1 VPSFALRNPFT
12 VIVGALIVLILGV
25 TAFARMPVDVF
36 PNLKIPAV
44 VVATF
49 YPGMPPLDMERDIT
63 TRYERFFTLGSG
75 IEHIESRSLPG
86 VSMITVYLHSGVD
99 VDAASAQLAT
109 LAMADLGVLPPGT
122 LPPLVLKFDA
132 SSLPVTLVTVEGKGF
147 SQVDLEDQA
156 RYNIR
161 NQLATVSG
169 ASIPM
174 PFGGK
179 FRQIMAYVDRN
190 ALQARGLTLNSVV
203 HALNDTNLI
212 LPAGDA
218 KIGSTDYYIYSNAMI
233 GHPESL
239 NEVPI
244 KVGKNQ
250 MPVRL
255 GDVGNAEDSTAI
267 QYNVVTIDGQPSVYI
282 PVLKQGGANTISV
295 VNGIHDLLP
304 KVFGMPKGMKL
315 KAIFNQSDY
324 ILDAVHSLEHEAISG
339 SILASLMILI
349 FLGSMRST
357 FAIFLS
363 IPLSILAATFCLFM
377 GGSTINIMTL
387 GGFALA
393 IGRLVDD
400 SVVVLENINRHLAE
414 GKEPAVAAREGAE
427 EVALPVLAS
436 TITTI
441 IVFFPVMFLFG
452 VAKYLFS
459 ALALAVVLAML
470 ASYVVAMAV
479 IPIYCARFLTQEE
492 ARALEEAAS
501 GGGGAEHSGSLFQRA
516 FGVFNRR
523 YQRFANWYEKQLR
536 RALDHKLIVI
546 GSVSALFAVSLLI
559 FPLLGTQ
566 LFPTTDAGKFIIHMR
581 SPAGTRI
588 ELTQALAAKIEN
600 EIRRIIPPQELET
613 VVSNLGLAPSISA
626 IYSSNSGEDTGEI
639 MVTLKDSHR
648 FSTFYYMD
656 KLRKR
661 LPVAV
666 PSVKAF
672 FSSGSIIDAVLNF
685 GLPAPI
691 DIQVSGPD
699 YGPLFKV
706 ARRIEAD
713 VRKLPDVSQT
723 YIPQEP
729 DYPTIDVKVDR
740 VRAARLGLTEKDVVT
755 NVITALTSNQMIAP
769 SIWID
774 RNTGNDYFL
783 TAQYREQAI
792 NSTETLLNIPVHHI
806 DGADD
811 AHEQSIS
818 LRNVAT
824 LVPEKYP
831 SEADHYNIQRVVD
844 VLVQPATSDLG
855 GTENSIETRLK
866 SMKLPPEVQI
876 TYRGAVAAMQRS
888 FSSFGFGLGMAVLLL
903 YLVMVAQF
911 ASFLDPVI
919 IMFAVPM
926 GLIGVIWTLWLTHT
940 TLNIESFMG
949 IIVMVGIVVSN
960 SILLV
965 DFANQRRREG
975 QALRPA
981 VVESARIRMRPILMT
996 ALATVAGLM
1005 PIALEIG
1012 AGSEASAPLARAAVG
1027 GLTVSTVLTLILVPC
1042 IYELFYS
1049 RRTKQ

>member
-1 VPSFALRNPFT
+1 MPSFALRSPYT
-12 VIVGALIVLILGV
+12 VVVGACIAAILGL
-25 TAFARMPVDVF
+25 TALARMPVDVF

-86 VSMITVYLHSGVD
+86 VSMITVYLHAGVD
-99 VDAASAQLAT
+99 VDAAAAQLAT

-132 SSLPVTLVTVEGKGF
+132 SSLPVTLVTVEGQGY
-147 SQVDLEDQA
+147 SQAEIEDQA

-169 ASIPM
+169 ASVPM

-179 FRQIMAYVDRN
+179 IRQIMAYVDRQ
-190 ALQARGLTLNSVV
+190 ALQARNLTLNSVV
-203 HALNDTNLI
+203 DALNDTNLI

-218 KIGSTDYYIYSNAMI
+218 KIGNTDYYIYSNALVDK
-233 GHPESL
+233 PQSL
-239 NEVPI
+239 DELPV
-244 KVGKNQ
+244 KLGSGQ
-250 MPVRL
+250 APVRL
-255 GDVGNAEDSTAI
+255 GDVGQVKDATAI
-267 QYNVVTIDGQPSVYI
+267 QYNVVLIDGQPSVYI
-282 PVLKQGGANTISV
+282 PVLKQGGANTIAV
-295 VNGIHDLLP
+295 VSGIRDLLP
-304 KVFGMPKGMKL
+304 KIIGMPPGMKL
-315 KAIFNQSDY
+315 KAIFDQSGY
-324 ILDAVHSLEHEAISG
+324 ILDAVHSLEHEAVSG

-349 FLGSMRST
+349 FLGSFRST
-357 FAIFLS
+357 LGIFLS
-363 IPLSILAATFCLFM
+363 IPLSILAAAFALFM
-377 GGSTINIMTL
+377 NDSTINVMTL

-400 SVVVLENINRHLAE
+400 SVVVLENINRHLEE
-414 GKEPAVAAREGAE
+414 GKSPTQAAQDGAE

-479 IPIYCARFLTQEE
+479 IPIYCARFLVSEK
-492 ARALEEAAS
+492 
-501 GGGGAEHSGSLFQRA
+501 AEPGRRGLFTRL
-516 FGVFNRR
+516 FDGFNRR
-523 YQRFANWYEKQLR
+523 YERFADRYERLLA
-536 RALDHKLIVI
+536 RALDRKALVI
-546 GSVSALFAVSLLI
+546 AGVAVIFVGSLGI
-559 FPLLGTQ
+559 YPLLGTQ

-588 ELTQALAAKIEN
+588 EVTEDLARRVEKV
-600 EIRRIIPPQELET
+600 IREVIPPGEIGT
-613 VVSNLGLAPSISA
+613 VVENLGLAPSISA

-639 MVTLKDSHR
+639 MVTLQPDHKV
-648 FSTFYYMD
+648 STFHYMRI
-656 KLRKR
+656 LERQLAR
-661 LPVAV
+661 EV
-666 PSVKAF
+666 PEATAF

-699 YGPLFKV
+699 YQPLFTV
-706 ARRIEAD
+706 AHRLATAISG
-713 VRKLPDVSQT
+713 LPDVAQA
-723 YIPQEP
+723 YIPQEA
-729 DYPTIDVKVDR
+729 DYPTLDVKVDR

-755 NVITALTSNQMIAP
+755 NVITALTSNQMIRP

-774 RNTGNDYFL
+774 RSTGNDYFL

-792 NSTETLLNIPVHHI
+792 DSIDTLKDIPVHHLTK
-806 DGADD
+806 GNVP
-811 AHEQSIS
+811 EQSIL
-818 LRNVAT
+818 LRNVARI
-824 LVPEKYP
+824 EQAKFP

-844 VLVQPATSDLG
+844 VLVDPATSDLG
-855 GTENSIETRLK
+855 GTQAAIQRRLEQI
-866 SMKLPPEVQI
+866 KLPPDVRVH
-876 TYRGAVAAMQRS
+876 YRGAVAAMERS
-888 FSSFGFGLGMAVLLL
+888 FSSFGLGLGMAVVLL

-911 ASFLDPVI
+911 ASFVDPFI

-926 GLIGVIWTLWLTHT
+926 GLIGVIWTLWLTST

-975 QALRPA
+975 LELRRA
-981 VVESARIRMRPILMT
+981 VVESARVRMRPILMT

-1005 PIALEIG
+1005 PIALELG

-1027 GLTVSTVLTLILVPC
+1027 GLVVSTAFTLFLVPC
-1042 IYELFYS
+1042 VYELVYAGRR
-1049 RRTKQ
+1049 RRTPAG

>member
-12 VIVGALIVLILGV
+12 VIVGALIVTILGV
-25 TAFARMPVDVF
+25 TAFAKMPVDVF

-99 VDAASAQLAT
+99 VDAAAAQLAT

-147 SQVDLEDQA
+147 SQADIEDQA
-156 RYNIR
+156 RYNVR
-161 NQLATVSG
+161 NQLATISG

-179 FRQIMAYVDRN
+179 IRQIMAYVDRQ

-203 HALNDTNLI
+203 DAINQTNLI

-218 KIGSTDYYIYSNAMI
+218 KIGNTDYYIYSNALI
-233 GHPESL
+233 DHPSHL
-239 NEVPI
+239 NDVPI
-244 KVGKNQ
+244 KIGADQ
-250 MPVRL
+250 APVRL
-255 GDVGNAEDSTAI
+255 GDVGNAEDATAI
-267 QYNVVTIDGQPSVYI
+267 QYNVVLIDGQPSVYI
-282 PVLKQGGANTISV
+282 PVLKQGGANTIDV
-295 VNGIHDLLP
+295 VNGIHELLP
-304 KVFGMPKGMKL
+304 KIIGMPAGLHL
-315 KAIFNQSDY
+315 KAIFDQSDY
-324 ILDAVHSLEHEAISG
+324 ILDAVHSLEHEAVTG
-339 SILASLMILI
+339 SLLASLMILI
-349 FLGSMRST
+349 FLGSFRST

-363 IPLSILAATFCLFM
+363 IPLSILAATFCLFLN
-377 GGSTINIMTL
+377 GSTINIMTL

-400 SVVVLENINRHLAE
+400 SVVVLENINRHLESGQAPE
-414 GKEPAVAAREGAE
+414 VAAREGAE

-436 TITTI
+436 TITTV

-459 ALALAVVLAML
+459 ALALAVVLAMFG
-470 ASYVVAMAV
+470 SYTVAMSV
-479 IPIYCARFLTQEE
+479 IPIYCARFLVAERHEE
-492 ARALEEAAS
+492 HKAPTGLFERVFGIFNHYYERLAA
-501 GGGGAEHSGSLFQRA
+501 G
-516 FGVFNRR
+516 
-523 YQRFANWYEKQLR
+523 YERVLL
-536 RALDHKLIVI
+536 RALDRKMLVI
-546 GSVSALFAVSLLI
+546 AGVSAIFAVSLFLY
-559 FPLLGTQ
+559 PLLGIQ
-566 LFPTTDAGKFIIHMR
+566 LFPTTDAGKFIINMR

-588 ELTQALAAKIEN
+588 EITQELAQRVEKV
-600 EIRRIIPPQELET
+600 IREVIPPDEIGT
-613 VVSNLGLAPSISA
+613 VVENLGLAPSISA
-626 IYSSNSGEDTGEI
+626 IYSSNSGEDTGQI
-639 MVTLKDSHR
+639 MVTLKPNHAV
-648 FSTFYYMD
+648 STFHYMNIL
-656 KLRKR
+656 KRELPRK
-661 LPVAV
+661 V
-666 PSVKAF
+666 PEITAF
-672 FSSGSIIDAVLNF
+672 LSSGSIIDAVLNF

-699 YGPLFKV
+699 FKPLFEV
-706 ARRIEAD
+706 AHRISKDIRA
-713 VRKLPDVSQT
+713 LPQVSQV
-723 YIPQEP
+723 YIPQEA
-729 DYPTIDVKVDR
+729 DYPTLDVQIDR

-755 NVITALTSNQMIAP
+755 NIITALTSNQMIDP

-774 RNTGNDYFL
+774 RTTGNDYFL

-792 NSTETLLNIPVHHI
+792 DSIETLQDIPVHHVA
-806 DGADD
+806 ADHD
-811 AHEQSIS
+811 AHEQSIP
-818 LRNVAT
+818 LRSVAT
-824 LVPEKYP
+824 IVPGKFP

-844 VLVQPATSDLG
+844 VYVDPATSDMG
-855 GTENSIETRLK
+855 GTQDAIQKRLDKIE
-866 SMKLPPEVQI
+866 LPHDVRIE
-876 TYRGAVAAMQRS
+876 YRGAVAAMQRS
-888 FSSFGFGLGMAVLLL
+888 FSSFGLGLGMAVILL

-911 ASFLDPVI
+911 ASFLDPFI

-926 GLIGVIWTLWLTHT
+926 GLIGVIWTLWMTNT

-965 DFANQRRREG
+965 DFANQRRRDG
-975 QALRPA
+975 QELRRA

-1005 PIALEIG
+1005 PIALELG

-1027 GLTVSTVLTLILVPC
+1027 GLVVSTAFTLFLVPSV
-1042 IYELFYS
+1042 YELFYS
-1049 RRTKQ
+1049 WRGER

>member
-12 VIVGALIVLILGV
+12 AIVGALIVTILGV

-86 VSMITVYLHSGVD
+86 VSMITIYLHGGVD
-99 VDAASAQLAT
+99 VDAAAAQFAT

-147 SQVDLEDQA
+147 SQADIEDQA
-156 RYNIR
+156 RYNVR

-179 FRQIMAYVDRN
+179 IRQIMAYVDRQ
-190 ALQARGLTLNSVV
+190 ALQARGLSLNSVV
-203 HALNDTNLI
+203 NALNDTNLI

-218 KIGSTDYYIYSNAMI
+218 KIGDTDYYIYSNALI
-233 GHPESL
+233 DHPEHL
-239 NEVPI
+239 NNVPI
-244 KVGKNQ
+244 KIGTGQ
-250 MPVRL
+250 APVRL
-255 GDVGNAEDSTAI
+255 GDVGQAEDATAI
-267 QYNVVTIDGQPSVYI
+267 QYNVVLIDGQPSVYI
-282 PVLKQGGANTISV
+282 PVLKQGGANTIAV
-295 VNGIHDLLP
+295 VNGIHEILP
-304 KVFGMPKGMKL
+304 KIIGMPPGMKL
-315 KAIFNQSDY
+315 KAIFDQSDY
-324 ILDAVHSLEHEAISG
+324 ILDAVHSLEHEAVSG
-339 SILASLMILI
+339 SVLASLMILI
-349 FLGSMRST
+349 FLGSFRST
-357 FAIFLS
+357 LAIYLS
-363 IPLSILAATFCLFM
+363 IPLSILAATFGLFM
-377 GGSTINIMTL
+377 NGSTINIMTL

-400 SVVVLENINRHLAE
+400 SVVVLENINRHLEE
-414 GKEPAVAAREGAE
+414 GKTPAIAAREGAE

-470 ASYVVAMAV
+470 ASYVVAMTI
-479 IPIYCARFLTQEE
+479 IPIYCARFLVAEKDQHK
-492 ARALEEAAS
+492 RSGIVDRGFAA
-501 GGGGAEHSGSLFQRA
+501 
-516 FGVFNRR
+516 FNHF
-523 YQRFANWYEKQLR
+523 YERFAERYEKLLEK
-536 RALDHKLIVI
+536 ALDRKMFVI
-546 GSVSALFAVSLLI
+546 GGVGIIFALSLTI
-559 FPLLGTQ
+559 YPMLGTQ

-588 ELTQALAAKIEN
+588 EVTQQLAQKVEKV
-600 EIRRIIPPQELET
+600 IREVIPPDEIGT
-613 VVSNLGLAPSISA
+613 VVENLGLAPSISA
-626 IYSSNSGEDTGEI
+626 IYSSNSGEDTGEV
-639 MVTLKDSHR
+639 MVTLNPDHKV
-648 FSTFYYMD
+648 STFHYMD
-656 KLRKR
+656 ILKRR
-661 LPVAV
+661 LPREV
-666 PSVKAF
+666 PEVTAF

-699 YGPLFKV
+699 YQPLFEV
-706 ARRIEAD
+706 AHRIAHEVKA
-713 VRKLPDVSQT
+713 LPEISQT
-723 YIPQEP
+723 FIPQEA
-729 DYPTIDVKVDR
+729 DYPTLDVEVDR

-755 NVITALTSNQMIAP
+755 NIITALTSNQMINP

-774 RNTGNDYFL
+774 RTTGNDYFL

-792 NSTETLLNIPVHHI
+792 DSIETLEDIPVHHI
-806 DGADD
+806 ADHE
-811 AHEQSIS
+811 AHEQSIL

-824 LVPEKYP
+824 IVPKKFP

-844 VLVQPATSDLG
+844 ILVEPATSDLG
-855 GTENSIETRLK
+855 GTQDAIQQRLEK
-866 SMKLPPEVQI
+866 IKLPPNVRI
-876 TYRGAVAAMQRS
+876 DYRGAVAAMQRS
-888 FSSFGFGLGMAVLLL
+888 FSSFGLGLGMAVLLL

-911 ASFLDPVI
+911 ASFLDPFI

-926 GLIGVIWTLWLTHT
+926 GLIGVIWTLWLTRT

-975 QALRPA
+975 QQLRRA
-981 VVESARIRMRPILMT
+981 VIESSRIRMRPILMT
-996 ALATVAGLM
+996 ALATVAGLI
-1005 PIALEIG
+1005 PIALELG

-1027 GLTVSTVLTLILVPC
+1027 GLVVSTAFTLFLVPAV
-1042 IYELFYS
+1042 YELFYS
-1049 RRTKQ
+1049 WRGKH

>member
-12 VIVGALIVLILGV
+12 VIVGALIVVILGV

-169 ASIPM
+169 ASVPM

-203 HALNDTNLI
+203 TALNDTNLI

-218 KIGSTDYYIYSNAMI
+218 KIGATDYYIYSNAMI

-239 NEVPI
+239 NAVPI

-250 MPVRL
+250 VSVRL

-267 QYNVVTIDGQPSVYI
+267 QYNIVTIDGQPSVYI

-295 VNGIHDLLP
+295 VDGIHEILP
-304 KVFGMPKGMKL
+304 KVFGMPPGMKL
-315 KAIFNQSDY
+315 KAIFDQSDY

-349 FLGSMRST
+349 FLGSFRST

-414 GKEPAVAAREGAE
+414 GKEPATAAKEGAE

-492 ARALEEAAS
+492 AQALEAAAS
-501 GGGGAEHSGSLFQRA
+501 GGGHAGAHSSNLFQMA

-523 YQRFANWYEKQLR
+523 YQRFADWYEKQLR
-536 RALDHKLIVI
+536 RALEHKMVVI
-546 GSVSALFAVSLLI
+546 GTVSVLFGVSLLI

-588 ELTQALAAKIEN
+588 ELTQTLAGQIEN

-639 MVTLKDSHR
+639 MVTLKDNHR

-656 KLRKR
+656 KLKKR

-699 YGPLFKV
+699 YGPLFSV
-706 ARRIEAD
+706 ARRIDHD
-713 VRKLPDVSQT
+713 VRQLPDVSQT
-723 YIPQEP
+723 YIPQEA
-729 DYPTIDVKVDR
+729 DYPTLDVKVDR

-774 RNTGNDYFL
+774 RTTGNDYFL
-783 TAQYREQAI
+783 TAQYREEAI
-792 NSTETLLNIPVHHI
+792 NSVDTLLNIPVHHI
-806 DGADD
+806 ESAD
-811 AHEQSIS
+811 AHEQSIP
-818 LRNVAT
+818 LRNVAN
-824 LVPEKYP
+824 LIPEKYP

-844 VLVQPATSDLG
+844 VLVQPSTSNLG
-855 GTENSIETRLK
+855 GTENAIEVRLK

-981 VVESARIRMRPILMT
+981 VIESARIRMRPILMT

-1027 GLTVSTVLTLILVPC
+1027 GLSVSTILTLVLVPC
-1042 IYELFYS
+1042 VYELFYS